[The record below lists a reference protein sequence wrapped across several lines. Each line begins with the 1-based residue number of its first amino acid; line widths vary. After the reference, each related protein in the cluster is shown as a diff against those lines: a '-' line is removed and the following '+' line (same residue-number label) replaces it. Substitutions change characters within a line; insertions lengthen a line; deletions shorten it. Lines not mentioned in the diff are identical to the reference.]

1 MCACVYKRVSE
12 CVCAREHKYVCVCA
26 CLAQPSPSL
35 SPPSGQMAAPRD
47 EEGGEVEQVREH
59 AVALCCGV
67 QVLVAAG
74 AASADLDAEHA
85 ARGVRRVGSKIGGV
99 EATSEEAAVTLLCVA
114 VHLPV
119 HHERV
124 PHAPLRE
131 QFVHVQEQRQQAVRQ
146 MQNRQV
152 LGERGGWLSARAR
165 VSAVCVCG
173 VVCVAHLVQVDEQG
187 RLRCLRRLL
196 GAVRRL
202 RKKG

>member
-1 MCACVYKRVSE
+1 MYVRVNINMCVYAHAWRS
-12 CVCAREHKYVCVCA
+12 RPP
-26 CLAQPSPSL
+26 PSP
-35 SPPSGQMAAPRD
+35 PPSGQMAAPRD

-74 AASADLDAEHA
+74 ATSADLDAEHA

-99 EATSEEAAVTLLCVA
+99 EATSEEAAVTLFCVA

-152 LGERGGWLSARAR
+152 LGEREGMVKCTRACER
-165 VSAVCVCG
+165 GVCVWCG
-173 VVCVAHLVQVDEQG
+173 VCCPPG
-187 RLRCLRRLL
+187 TS
-196 GAVRRL
+196 
-202 RKKG
+202 